1 VEEES
6 TPRFS
11 PVLSNLLFATGLL
24 LFCECEATVIRTLW
38 FRAGASFNVLDAIEA
53 PFMLLC
59 PVLMG
64 LGIRFAVGRF
74 KKLGQIS
81 SSAAGSINLFLG
93 LLMMTTYLMA
103 INLKNLTLR

>member
-1 VEEES
+1 
-6 TPRFS
+6 
-11 PVLSNLLFATGLL
+11 
-24 LFCECEATVIRTLW
+24 
-38 FRAGASFNVLDAIEA
+38 
-53 PFMLLC
+53 
-59 PVLMG
+59 MG